1 MVDSS
6 LFRKSSVDQIRSPE
20 QLNDYL
26 KVTNPAVWGLL
37 AAVIILLAGM
47 LIWASLTYIGSY
59 ADGTA
64 QVENGVMT
72 VRFEDPQQAKNVEVG
87 MTVKVGDV
95 SATVFSVGQDS
106 YGGYF
111 ALADTT
117 LSDGSYK
124 ARVSYKQTQ
133 IIKLLFN

>member
-1 MVDSS
+1 MAESS
-6 LFRKSSVDQIRSPE
+6 LFRKSSVDRIQSPE

-26 KVTNPAVWGLL
+26 RVTNPAVWGML
-37 AAVIILLAGM
+37 AAVIILLAG
-47 LIWASLTYIGSY
+47 LLLWAALTYIGSY

-72 VRFEDPQQAKNVEVG
+72 VRFEDPAQGKNVEAG
-87 MTVKVGDV
+87 MTVTVGDV
-95 SATVFSVGQDS
+95 SSTVFSVGQDS

-117 LSDGSYK
+117 LSDGSYD

-133 IIKLLFN
+133 IIRLLFN

>member
-1 MVDSS
+1 MAESS
-6 LFRKSSVDQIRSPE
+6 LFRKSSVDRIQSPE

-26 KVTNPAVWGLL
+26 RVTNPAVWGML
-37 AAVIILLAGM
+37 AAVIILLAG
-47 LIWASLTYIGSY
+47 LLLWAALTYIGSY

-72 VRFEDPQQAKNVEVG
+72 VRFEDPAQGKN
-87 MTVKVGDV
+87 
-95 SATVFSVGQDS
+95 VFSVGQDS

-117 LSDGSYK
+117 LSDGSYD

-133 IIKLLFN
+133 IIRLLFN